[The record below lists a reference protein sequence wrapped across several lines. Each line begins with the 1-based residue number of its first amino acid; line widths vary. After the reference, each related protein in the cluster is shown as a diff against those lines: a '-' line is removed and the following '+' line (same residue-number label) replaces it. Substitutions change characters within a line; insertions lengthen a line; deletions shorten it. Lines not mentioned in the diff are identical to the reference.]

1 MSNIRE
7 ESKTYI
13 CVDVETAGPIPS
25 RYALLSIGACTL
37 GTPRR
42 TFYVELKPD
51 TELTDGSAMAI
62 HKLGM
67 QKLHKEGSPPDQ
79 ALAQF
84 RNWIEEVIPSGRKPI
99 FLAFNAP
106 FDWMFIHD
114 YFIRYLGENPFGH
127 SAIDIKA
134 VYMGFS
140 GKPWVETSGKYL
152 HNIFNKSK
160 ALSHNALEDA
170 IDQAVMF
177 EGLLTMMEESGASGK
192 AG

>member
-1 MSNIRE
+1 MSDIRE
-7 ESKTYI
+7 ESKAYI

-37 GTPRR
+37 GASRQ
-42 TFYVELKPD
+42 TFYAELKPD
-51 TELTDGSAMAI
+51 KELTDAEAMSI
-62 HKLGM
+62 HKLDM
-67 QKLHKEGSPPDQ
+67 QKLFAEGLPPQ
-79 ALAQF
+79 VALAQF
-84 RNWIEEVIPSGRKPI
+84 RDWMQEVIPAGRKPV

-140 GKPWVETSGKYL
+140 RKTWVETSGKKL
-152 HNIFNKSK
+152 HNIFNHSRT
-160 ALSHNALEDA
+160 LTHNAVEDA
-170 IDQAVMF
+170 IEQAVIF
-177 EGLLTMMEESGASGK
+177 ERLLAEMEKSTGTT
-192 AG
+192 

>member
-1 MSNIRE
+1 MTNIRE

-37 GTPRR
+37 GSPRR

-51 TELTDGSAMAI
+51 RELTDDEALAV
-62 HKLGM
+62 HQLDM
-67 QKLHKEGSPPDQ
+67 QKLHKEGLPPEK
-79 ALAQF
+79 ALAMF
-84 RNWIEEVIPSGRKPI
+84 RDWIQGVIPSGRKPI

-140 GKPWVETSGKYL
+140 RKPWVETSGKNL
-152 HNIFNKSK
+152 HNIFNESK
-160 ALSHNALEDA
+160 TLSHNALEDA
-170 IDQAVMF
+170 IDQAVIF
-177 EGLLTMMEESGASGK
+177 EGLLTAMEDRADSV
-192 AG
+192 